1 MLALAA
7 LNRRRRMQRRRNRRF
22 RFWCL
27 PRPRQSWFE
36 IHYNDHRIPDGF
48 FKQQL
53 RVRRATFYQL
63 LNNVSPHV
71 ARQDTSMRNCIP
83 AEKTLA
89 KNCENSIFAGIS
101 DLTDIAAEEKQKIVI
116 LWPLD
121 KI

>member
-1 MLALAA
+1 M
-7 LNRRRRMQRRRNRRF
+7 
-22 RFWCL
+22 
-27 PRPRQSWFE
+27 
-36 IHYNDHRIPDGF
+36 HYNDHRIPDGF

-53 RVRRATFYQL
+53 RVRRATFNQL
-63 LNNVSPHV
+63 LNSVSPHV

-83 AEKTLA
+83 AEKILA

-116 LWPLD
+116 LRPLD